1 MKPEI
6 CKPRIVEKLILAAI
20 INGALGFRVA
30 AGQVATASFEAPDW
44 DQWVY
49 HRLSGTQAGAWEDA
63 ALFTKREV
71 SGSEEDRAA
80 GYHATYNLTNQ
91 IPAGLGVANYK
102 IQSARLT
109 VEVVEVNPAV
119 DGEGNLIQ
127 EVVYD
132 PTYDSWRTHLRPTA
146 TNYATDYVADADAGR
161 SICLFG
167 FGLTNG
173 FTQFSFDDNGG
184 VGTAAP
190 LYNEF
195 SNPMVQTAPP
205 FARNAFPLAFDTNG
219 LPMAVNNN
227 VYDQVEANP
236 WAVATIA
243 GKSSGAVIAEGDV
256 LVFDLNVSH
265 PGIQAYLQQ
274 ALHAGQVGLVVS
286 SLHHTPVD
294 GFLRVATNES
304 FDKHG
309 ASLELTYTAG
319 PRLLSLEIVNQ
330 HAVLRFTG
338 NSGQTFQIHRS
349 GSLTGWETVTAPTLT
364 FPEAGVAEWT
374 DPNPAADQKFY
385 RVSYVTP

>member
-1 MKPEI
+1 MTKDMNQALLA
-6 CKPRIVEKLILAAI
+6 KLILTAVIGGGLAADTAT
-20 INGALGFRVA
+20 GRA
-30 AGQVATASFEAPDW
+30 ATASLAAPDW

-49 HRLSGTQAGAWEDA
+49 HRLGGTQAGSWEDA

-80 GYHATYNLTNQ
+80 AYHAAYNLTNQ
-91 IPAGLGVANYK
+91 IPAGLGAANYQ
-102 IQSARLT
+102 ILSARLT
-109 VEVVEVNPAV
+109 VEVVEVNPAK
-119 DGEGNLIQ
+119 DGGGSIIQ

-132 PTYDSWRTHLRPTA
+132 PTYDSWRTHLRTSA
-146 TNYATDYVADADAGR
+146 TNFAADYVADSDAGR

-173 FTQFSFDDNGG
+173 FTQLSFDADGG
-184 VGTAAP
+184 VGTSAP
-190 LYNEF
+190 MYNEF

-205 FARNAFPLAFDTNG
+205 FARNAFPLSFDTNG

-227 VYDQVEANP
+227 VYDRVEAEP
-236 WAVATIA
+236 WAVATIP
-243 GKSSGAVIAEGDV
+243 GRSPGEVITVGDA

-265 PGIQAYLQQ
+265 PGIHAYLQQ
-274 ALHAGQVGLVVS
+274 ALHAGQIGLVVS

-294 GFLRVATNES
+294 GFLRLATNES
-304 FDKHG
+304 PDKQG
-309 ASLELTYTAG
+309 ARLELTYIAG
-319 PRLLSLEIVNQ
+319 PRLISLQLANQ

-349 GSLTGWETVTAPTLT
+349 ADLTGWETVASPPLT
-364 FPEAGVAEWT
+364 YPEPGVVEWT

-385 RVSYVTP
+385 RVSLVAP